1 MCYLPAW
8 QLLGPH
14 LSLTKLSSLLSCAF
28 AGAMAGK
35 QTASSL
41 GNARTPRPK
50 DPRLPSA
57 LHGWHAALGSAE
69 PHVMLAVPCRVM
81 LACDAKRAR
90 AACIMHAREAFL
102 ACSGLTK
109 TLVLRCC
116 TGTVCLCS
124 PKGLYDPQ
132 VHMLVKSHCYI
143 RMLSDRECIF
153 YEYLRPVAV

>member
-35 QTASSL
+35 QTASAL
-41 GNARTPRPK
+41 GNAEAQR
-50 DPRLPSA
+50 SA
-57 LHGWHAALGSAE
+57 AS
-69 PHVMLAVPCRVM
+69 
-81 LACDAKRAR
+81 KRAAWLARGVGLSR
-90 AACIMHAREAFL
+90 ASRDACRALPGDAGLRCKASACSMHHASWEEAFL
-102 ACSGLTK
+102 ACLGLTK

>member
-1 MCYLPAW
+1 M
-8 QLLGPH
+8 
-14 LSLTKLSSLLSCAF
+14 SLTKLSSLLSCAF

-35 QTASSL
+35 QTASTIV
-41 GNARTPRPK
+41 NVEAPK
-50 DPRLPSA
+50 SAASNVPSA

-81 LACDAKRAR
+81 LACDAKRVR

-124 PKGLYDPQ
+124 P
-132 VHMLVKSHCYI
+132 S
-143 RMLSDRECIF
+143 
-153 YEYLRPVAV
+153 